1 METIFY
7 YLAVL
12 IVSSFVVA
20 ALTPKP
26 APPKPAALD
35 DFDAPTAEEG
45 RAIPVVFGTVW
56 VTGPNVVWY
65 GDLGVQPIQGK
76 GGKK

>member
-1 METIFY
+1 MEVFY

-12 IVSSFVVA
+12 IVASFVA
-20 ALTPKP
+20 SALAPKP
-26 APPKPAALD
+26 QQPKPAALE

-45 RAIPVVFGTVW
+45 RAIPVVFGDVW
-56 VTGPNVVWY
+56 ITGPNVIWY
-65 GDLGVQPIQGK
+65 GDLGVQPIQGG